1 MCSWSLRIWNTFS
14 HSQSFSKIEY
24 QPTSQKI
31 RFNDWHP
38 ESLVNFVDLHPMQ
51 CNGVLV
57 ERCWG
62 KPQSAM
68 EKQRMIL
75 VLVLLHTP
83 AFQPNPNC
91 YMATWQPTG
100 CFGSNLTAT
109 QFERHTAYQG
119 YTLLLKSETEINGCK
134 WVYFLKGHTRN
145 NTSIFRIDVQRTN
158 SEIPSGKVSKITLS
172 KPRKRME

>member
-1 MCSWSLRIWNTFS
+1 MVFWLRVVEGSLSWAGNQKLCKVPCNLSSKRNYLLSWNIWN
-14 HSQSFSKIEY
+14 
-24 QPTSQKI
+24 P
-31 RFNDWHP
+31 R
-38 ESLVNFVDLHPMQ
+38 
-51 CNGVLV
+51 
-57 ERCWG
+57 
-62 KPQSAM
+62 SAM
-68 EKQRMIL
+68 EKQRMIF

-145 NTSIFRIDVQRTN
+145 NTSIFCIDVQGTN